1 MTPVYFYLPSDEA
14 ISGLPKTVTDFRT
27 DLAKVRHSEHSWIL
41 QTYLQLQQVGFPC
54 ELTREIPDEGMIIAH
69 RTALNYDFMPSSKQL
84 LACVKADQNPHPYA
98 QVHIVQNQR
107 EVSLP
112 EIYIQCKAE
121 DRYLLPGKRHY
132 LPHWPQPNL
141 LPRDPNRKDTFK
153 RIAYFGISANLDP
166 ALTDSS
172 WQEMLNE
179 MGLEWVTYRDR
190 SEWSNY
196 SEVDA
201 VVAVRKFADTCDYS
215 WKPASKLFNAW
226 NARVPALLG
235 AESAYQMERKSD
247 LDYFEVSTVEN
258 LLLALKRLRD
268 DPQLRQDI
276 EKNCFLRS
284 QEISPE
290 SIAKKWQDFILN
302 TCQAAQ
308 EKWQGLS
315 SLERNA
321 YFLRRRMAL
330 SFCRLQKILASN

>member
-1 MTPVYFYLPSDEA
+1 
-14 ISGLPKTVTDFRT
+14 
-27 DLAKVRHSEHSWIL
+27 
-41 QTYLQLQQVGFPC
+41 
-54 ELTREIPDEGMIIAH
+54 
-69 RTALNYDFMPSSKQL
+69 
-84 LACVKADQNPHPYA
+84 
-98 QVHIVQNQR
+98 
-107 EVSLP
+107 
-112 EIYIQCKAE
+112 
-121 DRYLLPGKRHY
+121 
-132 LPHWPQPNL
+132 
-141 LPRDPNRKDTFK
+141 
-153 RIAYFGISANLDP
+153 
-166 ALTDSS
+166 
-172 WQEMLNE
+172 MLNE